1 LAQLYATELL
11 FLGFKLPLNVNFANN
26 FVKRQ
31 DKIIINLYYL
41 QFKSRIHSVELG
53 CSIN

>member
-1 LAQLYATELL
+1 LAQLYAAELL
-11 FLGFKLPLNVNFANN
+11 FLGYQLPLNVNFANN

-41 QFKSRIHSVELG
+41 QL
-53 CSIN
+53 